1 MMRWDPQAG
10 SLALFISLCQLEGKF
25 WYFVVLK
32 FCKLK
37 VKGFVSIP
45 TRSTPSP
52 SAKLGERFKN
62 QKETL
67 SMAASKH
74 VGS

>member
-1 MMRWDPQAG
+1 MICCDPQAG
-10 SLALFISLCQLEGKF
+10 ILALFISLCQLKGKF
-25 WYFVVLK
+25 WYFIVLT
-32 FCKLK
+32 FCKVK

-45 TRSTPSP
+45 SP
-52 SAKLGERFKN
+52 STSPPSANLRERFKN

>member
-1 MMRWDPQAG
+1 MICCDPQAG
-10 SLALFISLCQLEGKF
+10 ILALFISLCQLEGKF
-25 WYFVVLK
+25 WVFHSSNILQT
-32 FCKLK
+32 
-37 VKGFVSIP
+37 KGFVSIP
-45 TRSTPSP
+45 SPSTSSP
-52 SAKLGERFKN
+52 SANLRERFKN